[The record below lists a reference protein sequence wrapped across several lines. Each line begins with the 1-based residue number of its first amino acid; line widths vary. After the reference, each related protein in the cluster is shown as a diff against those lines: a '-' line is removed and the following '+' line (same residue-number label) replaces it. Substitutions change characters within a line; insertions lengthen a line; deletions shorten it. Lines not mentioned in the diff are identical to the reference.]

1 MRNDLCTVSLVDKIT
16 RGKGGGGGNPNNPVV
31 VFRLPTIEGA
41 VIIRV
46 EPQKRGWGRLK
57 M

>member
-1 MRNDLCTVSLVDKIT
+1 MRNDLCTVSLVDNIT
-16 RGKGGGGGNPNNPVV
+16 RGKRGGGCNPNNPVV

-46 EPQKRGWGRLK
+46 EPQKKGVG
-57 M
+57 